1 VSVFSKLAGRHSV
14 VLDTMVWVYFFEA
27 HELYGELCKQLL
39 LQVEAGSFSAALT
52 PITLAE
58 LIVKP
63 LRQGRQDRATQYR
76 SAMQAMI
83 NVQLLAFSVHDGWL
97 AGSLCAKYALR
108 LPDAMQVAAALA
120 AEQPTLV
127 TNDKALARVKE
138 VHVVLLSDLLRTVES
153 GEPKHVDFR

>member
-1 VSVFSKLAGRHSV
+1 MNLFRNLAGRQMV
-14 VLDTMVWVYFFEA
+14 VLDTMVWIYFFEA
-27 HELYGELCKQLL
+27 HARYGELCKQLL

-76 SAMQAMI
+76 SAMQAMP
-83 NVQLLAFSVHDGWL
+83 NVQLLGFSVHDGWL
-97 AGSLCAKYALR
+97 TGSLCAKYALR

-138 VHVVLLSDLLRTVES
+138 VQVVLLSDLLRHS
-153 GEPKHVDFR
+153 